1 MLKQA
6 GHHIEGQET
15 QPGPFDTSDTWTP
28 GGRCA
33 RPRRHHQPSGSVGR
47 RVQVLAIFNL
57 GLTRL
62 AKRTER
68 VYVAA
73 YGAPDRTA
81 QHTDKHA
88 HTPSKQHLQTGTHA
102 ADVSVTE

>member
-1 MLKQA
+1 MDILKV
-6 GHHIEGQET
+6 T
-15 QPGPFDTSDTWTP
+15 
-28 GGRCA
+28 
-33 RPRRHHQPSGSVGR
+33 
-47 RVQVLAIFNL
+47 
-57 GLTRL
+57 LTKL

-81 QHTDKHA
+81 QHTNKHA
-88 HTPSKQHLQTGTHA
+88 HAPSKHHLQTGTHA